1 MVHHY
6 QLTRLT
12 ILQWPPIKKKA
23 MEAHPSFAA
32 FLGSAPKATSTP
44 KATPKKRKSGT
55 PDAEESI
62 KETTEVTP
70 DEDGGS
76 PKKKKAPAKGRGR
89 PKKTRTEEAKV
100 EPEKAKAEPED
111 DNSAD
116 GGDGPSKYIL
126 NQKVIGWLTDTD
138 IE

>member
-1 MVHHY
+1 
-6 QLTRLT
+6 
-12 ILQWPPIKKKA
+12 
-23 MEAHPSFAA
+23 METHPSFAA
-32 FLGSAPKATSTP
+32 FLGSSAAAP

-70 DEDGGS
+70 EEDGGS
-76 PKKKKAPAKGRGR
+76 PKKQKKAPARGRGR
-89 PKKTRTEEAKV
+89 PKKTKAEEAKV
-100 EPEKAKAEPED
+100 EPEEDKAEPKK

-116 GGDGPSKYIL
+116 GGDGPSEYIL
-126 NQKVIGWLTDTD
+126 NQKVTDWLNDSD

>member
-1 MVHHY
+1 MLHHR
-6 QLTRLT
+6 QLTWLT

-23 MEAHPSFAA
+23 MEAHPSFTA
-32 FLGSAPKATSTP
+32 FLGSAGAAPKATSTP

-70 DEDGGS
+70 DEDAGS
-76 PKKKKAPAKGRGR
+76 PKKKKKAPAKGRGR
-89 PKKTRTEEAKV
+89 PKKTKTEEAKV
-100 EPEKAKAEPED
+100 EPEDKAEPEE

-116 GGDGPSKYIL
+116 GGDGPSEYIL
-126 NQKVIGWLTDTD
+126 NQKVI
-138 IE
+138 

>member
-1 MVHHY
+1 VG
-6 QLTRLT
+6 
-12 ILQWPPIKKKA
+12 
-23 MEAHPSFAA
+23 AHPSFSV
-32 FLGSAPKATSTP
+32 FLGSAPAAPKATSTP

-76 PKKKKAPAKGRGR
+76 PKKKKKAPAKGRGR
-89 PKKTRTEEAKV
+89 PKKTKAEEAKI
-100 EPEKAKAEPED
+100 EPEEDKAEPGE

-116 GGDGPSKYIL
+116 GGDGPSEYIL
-126 NQKVIGWLTDTD
+126 N
-138 IE
+138 

>member
-1 MVHHY
+1 
-6 QLTRLT
+6 
-12 ILQWPPIKKKA
+12 
-23 MEAHPSFAA
+23 MEAHPSFNA
-32 FLGSAPKATSTP
+32 FLGSAAAAPKAAVAL

-70 DEDGGS
+70 DEDAGS
-76 PKKKKAPAKGRGR
+76 PKKKKKTPAKGRGR
-89 PKKTRTEEAKV
+89 PKKTKAEEAKV
-100 EPEKAKAEPED
+100 EPEE

-116 GGDGPSKYIL
+116 GGDGPSEYIL
-126 NQKVIGWLTDTD
+126 NQKVADWLNDSD